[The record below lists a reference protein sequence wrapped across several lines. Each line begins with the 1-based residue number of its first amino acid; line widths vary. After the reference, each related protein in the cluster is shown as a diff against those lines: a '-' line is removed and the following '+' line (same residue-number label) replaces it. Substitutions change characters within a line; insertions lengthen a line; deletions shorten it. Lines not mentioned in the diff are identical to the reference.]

1 MTSTSISVRMDTQ
14 TKQEGEALFEE
25 LGLNMSTAINMF
37 VKQAIRENRIPF
49 IVGDPK
55 PNAESLQA
63 IQEAED
69 FFASGRKARF
79 EKPEELFDELGI

>member
-1 MTSTSISVRMDTQ
+1 MTTTSISVRMDAE
-14 TKQEGEALFEE
+14 TKREGEELFKE

-55 PNAESLQA
+55 PNTESLQA
-63 IQEAED
+63 IQEAEE
-69 FFASGRKARF
+69 FFASGRQARF
-79 EKPEELFDELGI
+79 TKAEELFDELGI

>member
-1 MTSTSISVRMDTQ
+1 MATTSISVRMDAE
-14 TKQEGEALFEE
+14 TKREGEELFKE

-55 PNAESLQA
+55 PNVDSLES
-63 IQEAED
+63 IREAEE

-79 EKPEELFDELGI
+79 AQAEELFDELGM